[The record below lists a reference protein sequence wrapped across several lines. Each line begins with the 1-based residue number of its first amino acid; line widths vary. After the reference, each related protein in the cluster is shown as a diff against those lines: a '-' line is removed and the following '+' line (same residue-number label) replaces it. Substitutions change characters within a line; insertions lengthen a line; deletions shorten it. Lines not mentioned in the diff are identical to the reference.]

1 MPAIDIRQIDGKFY
15 LWFEGELLG
24 EFESLRAV
32 ADEML
37 KSVIPKYEKEL
48 KKNERNDSECTN

>member
-1 MPAIDIRQIDGKFY
+1 MPAIDIRQIDGKYY

-48 KKNERNDSECTN
+48 KKNERTDSERTN